1 MGAGKQWNDIIKV
14 QKENINYHPRILYSE
29 KTILHKGFP
38 GGSDGKALITRKKPG
53 AESVMLVLP
62 RNTQRWDVSSTSQA
76 GRWAAFQLLKTF
88 QKERQMAMT

>member
-1 MGAGKQWNDIIKV
+1 M
-14 QKENINYHPRILYSE
+14 
-29 KTILHKGFP
+29 
-38 GGSDGKALITRKKPG
+38 ITRKKPG

>member
-1 MGAGKQWNDIIKV
+1 M
-14 QKENINYHPRILYSE
+14 
-29 KTILHKGFP
+29 
-38 GGSDGKALITRKKPG
+38 ITREKPR

-62 RNTQRWDVSSTSQA
+62 RNTQGWDVSSTSQA